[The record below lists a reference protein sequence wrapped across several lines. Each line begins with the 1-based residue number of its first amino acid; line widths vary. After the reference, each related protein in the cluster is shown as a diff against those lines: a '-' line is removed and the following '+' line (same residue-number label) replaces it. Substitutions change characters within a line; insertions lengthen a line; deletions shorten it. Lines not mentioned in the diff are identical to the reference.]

1 MVSCPCHLFLCA
13 GLVCLLLGIVL
24 GALGRLLDHPV
35 YGPFVQSL
43 HTSLVAFIH
52 RQRFGLLATSNLGDS
67 LQISFVQLAK
77 SSEAVNGIL
86 QCGLGGQKLYN
97 GEKKTF

>member
-1 MVSCPCHLFLCA
+1 MDTFTVQVQIPCPCHLLMCA

-43 HTSLVAFIH
+43 HASFETSLLH
-52 RQRFGLLATSNLGDS
+52 
-67 LQISFVQLAK
+67 
-77 SSEAVNGIL
+77 
-86 QCGLGGQKLYN
+86 QCGPSVTNHIGLPVRQPDTDTEL
-97 GEKKTF
+97 FFSRC